1 MLERTLT
8 SSLTRTRYHSATSS
22 ISRES
27 YVRQNR
33 KIKFALL
40 ALNVVG
46 LAMTVASIAVWI
58 STGTNSTAPGQL
70 LLNGGLLILLPT
82 SVVTL
87 VLVIRDNQN
96 SSRR

>member
-8 SSLTRTRYHSATSS
+8 SSLTQTRYHSAASS

-33 KIKFALL
+33 TLKFALL
-40 ALNVVG
+40 ALNIVG

-58 STGTNSTAPGQL
+58 STGTNSTAAGQF

-87 VLVIRDNQN
+87 VLVIRENQN
-96 SSRR
+96 PSRR